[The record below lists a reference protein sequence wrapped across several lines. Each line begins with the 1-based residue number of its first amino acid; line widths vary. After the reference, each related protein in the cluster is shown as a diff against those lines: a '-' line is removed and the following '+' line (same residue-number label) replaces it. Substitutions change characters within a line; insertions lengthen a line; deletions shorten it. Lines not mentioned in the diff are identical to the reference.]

1 MQAVAVMLF
10 ISSSM
15 GHGKATLCKAV
26 TYVFMGFTESIYL
39 QEYID
44 WALFDKMHAPLSLYT
59 VVTTPDLTV
68 LACSVFI
75 HIHSR

>member
-1 MQAVAVMLF
+1 
-10 ISSSM
+10 M

-59 VVTTPDLTV
+59 ATVVTRSDC
-68 LACSVFI
+68 ACMLCVYPYS
-75 HIHSR
+75 